1 MTPLPGWLDILLA
14 VLGALLVLWL
24 GLIAILWVQAKRAG
38 RDVDWREAAR
48 LVPDVIRLIRR
59 LAADRTVPRPT
70 RWWLLGLLGYLLLP
84 IDLVPDVIPVL
95 GYADDVIVVVLV
107 LRHAIRTA
115 GREPIERQWPG
126 SEDGLG
132 SLLAL
137 LGMRSRR

>member
-1 MTPLPGWLDILLA
+1 MTPLPDWLDILVA

-59 LAADRTVPRPT
+59 LAADRRVPRST

-95 GYADDVIVVVLV
+95 GYADDVIIVILV

-115 GREPIERQWPG
+115 GREPIERHWPG

-137 LGMRSRR
+137 LRMRSRR

>member
-1 MTPLPGWLDILLA
+1 MVDVRVGGWEHECC
-14 VLGALLVLWL
+14 GE
-24 GLIAILWVQAKRAG
+24 AIRRGDHVRWTCVRNG
-38 RDVDWREAAR
+38 ER
-48 LVPDVIRLIRR
+48 LHEVHHVIRLIRR

-115 GREPIERQWPG
+115 GREPIERHWPG